1 MRGVSARFAALAAAL
16 FLFATGP
23 ALAAK
28 CGGDFGTWLA
38 AFKKEAAAAGISEGT
53 LNAALS
59 GVTPSAA
66 ILKLDRKQGYFKQSF
81 EKYRAKRVTAAHIRI
96 GKEHLKRSAAFFARL
111 EKRYGVPAPVL
122 VAIWGLETG
131 FGGGTGNTPA
141 IRSLVTLAHDCRRS
155 AFFTNE
161 LMAALKIVQ
170 RGDLTPAAMKGGWAG
185 ELGQT
190 QFMPSSYVKYG
201 IDCDGNGRVD
211 LIHSSFDALAS
222 TANYLKGYG
231 WQAGA
236 PWGEGTRQFRSAAQ
250 VEQGRRLLPHDR
262 LVRPADPVA
271 RDVSQPA

>member
-1 MRGVSARFAALAAAL
+1 MRAIATRLVVLSAGLWLLGFSG
-16 FLFATGP
+16 T

-38 AFKKEAAAAGISEGT
+38 AFEKEAAAAGISQRT
-53 LNAALS
+53 LSVALS

-66 ILKLDRKQGYFKQSF
+66 ILKLDRNQHYFKQSF
-81 EKYRAKRVTAAHIRI
+81 ETYRAKRVTAAHLRI
-96 GKEHLKRSAAFFARL
+96 GKEHLSRSAGFFAKL
-111 EKRYGVPAPVL
+111 EKRFGVPAPIL

-161 LMAALKIVQ
+161 LMAALQIVQ
-170 RGDLTPAAMKGGWAG
+170 RGDLTPATMKGGWAG

-201 IDCDGNGRVD
+201 IDYDGNGRVD
-211 LIHSSFDALAS
+211 LIHSSYDALAS

-236 PWGEGTRQFRSAAQ
+236 PWGEGTANFQVLHQWNKADVYCRTIVWFAQ
-250 VEQGRRLLPHDR
+250 QLR
-262 LVRPADPVA
+262 
-271 RDVSQPA
+271 

>member
-1 MRGVSARFAALAAAL
+1 MRVMATRLVALGAALWLVAL
-16 FLFATGP
+16 AGP

-38 AFKKEAAAAGISEGT
+38 AFKKEAAAAGISQGT

-66 ILKLDRKQGYFKQSF
+66 ILKLDRNQHYFKQSF
-81 EKYRAKRVTAAHIRI
+81 ETYRAKRVTAAHLRI
-96 GKEHLKRSAAFFARL
+96 AREHLKRSAGFFAKL
-111 EKRYGVPAPVL
+111 EKRFGVPAPIL

-131 FGGGTGNTPA
+131 FGGGTGKTPA

-161 LMAALKIVQ
+161 LIAALKIVQ
-170 RGDLTPAAMKGGWAG
+170 RGDLTPAAMTGGWAG
-185 ELGQT
+185 EIGQT
-190 QFMPSSYVKYG
+190 QFLPSSYVKFA
-201 IDCDGNGRVD
+201 IDYDGDGRRD

-231 WQAGA
+231 WHAGA
-236 PWGEGTRQFRSAAQ
+236 PWGEGTANFQVLHAWNKADVYCRTIVWFAQ
-250 VEQGRRLLPHDR
+250 QI
-262 LVRPADPVA
+262 
-271 RDVSQPA
+271 Q

>member
-38 AFKKEAAAAGISEGT
+38 AFKKEAVAAGISEGT
-53 LNAALS
+53 LDAALS

-81 EKYRAKRVTAAHIRI
+81 ETYRAKRVTAAHIRI
-96 GKEHLKRSAAFFARL
+96 GKEHLKRSAAFFAKL
-111 EKRYGVPAPVL
+111 EKRFGVPAPIL

-141 IRSLVTLAHDCRRS
+141 IRSLATLAHDCRRS

-161 LMAALKIVQ
+161 LLAALKIVQ

-185 ELGQT
+185 EIGQT
-190 QFMPSSYVKYG
+190 QFLPSSYVKFG
-201 IDCDGNGRVD
+201 IDYDGNGRVD
-211 LIHSSFDALAS
+211 LIHSWPDALAS

-231 WQAGA
+231 WHAGA
-236 PWGEGTRQFRSAAQ
+236 PWGEGTANFAVLHQWNKADVYCRTIVWFAQ
-250 VEQGRRLLPHDR
+250 QI
-262 LVRPADPVA
+262 
-271 RDVSQPA
+271 Q

>member
-1 MRGVSARFAALAAAL
+1 MIAARFVALAAAL

-81 EKYRAKRVTAAHIRI
+81 ETYRAKRVTAAHIRI
-96 GKEHLKRSAAFFARL
+96 GKEHLKRSAAFFAKL
-111 EKRYGVPAPVL
+111 EERFGVPAPIL

-141 IRSLVTLAHDCRRS
+141 IRSLATLAHDCRRS

-161 LMAALKIVQ
+161 LLAALKIVQ

-185 ELGQT
+185 EIGQT
-190 QFMPSSYVKYG
+190 QFMPSSYVKFG
-201 IDCDGNGRVD
+201 IDYDGNGRVD
-211 LIHSSFDALAS
+211 LIHSWPDALAS

-236 PWGEGTRQFRSAAQ
+236 PWSEGTANFAVLHQWNKADVYCRTIVWFA
-250 VEQGRRLLPHDR
+250 EQI
-262 LVRPADPVA
+262 
-271 RDVSQPA
+271 Q

>member
-1 MRGVSARFAALAAAL
+1 MGTIPLRVAALSAAL
-16 FLFATGP
+16 FLSGASGT

-38 AFKKEAAAAGISEGT
+38 AFKQEALADGISQGT

-96 GKEHLKRSAAFFARL
+96 GKEHLKRSAAFFAGL
-111 EKRYGVPAPVL
+111 EKRFGVPAPIL

-141 IRSLVTLAHDCRRS
+141 IRSLATLAHDCRRS
-155 AFFTNE
+155 AFFANE
-161 LMAALKIVQ
+161 LMAALRIVQ
-170 RGDLTPAAMKGGWAG
+170 RGDLKPSAMKGGWAG

-190 QFMPSSYVKYG
+190 QFLPSSYVKFG
-201 IDCDGNGRVD
+201 IDYDGNGRVD
-211 LIHSSFDALAS
+211 LIHSKSDALGS
-222 TANYLKGYG
+222 TANYLKGHG
-231 WQAGA
+231 WHAGA
-236 PWGEGTRQFRSAAQ
+236 PWGEGTANFQVLHTWNKADVYCRTIVWFAQ
-250 VEQGRRLLPHDR
+250 QIR
-262 LVRPADPVA
+262 
-271 RDVSQPA
+271 

>member
-96 GKEHLKRSAAFFARL
+96 GKEHLKRSAAFFA
-111 EKRYGVPAPVL
+111 
-122 VAIWGLETG
+122 GLQEALRRTG
-131 FGGGTGNTPA
+131 A
-141 IRSLVTLAHDCRRS
+141 RSG
-155 AFFTNE
+155 
-161 LMAALKIVQ
+161 
-170 RGDLTPAAMKGGWAG
+170 GDLGAG
-185 ELGQT
+185 DRLRRRHRQHAGH
-190 QFMPSSYVKYG
+190 PVVG
-201 IDCDGNGRVD
+201 
-211 LIHSSFDALAS
+211 H
-222 TANYLKGYG
+222 
-231 WQAGA
+231 AGA
-236 PWGEGTRQFRSAAQ
+236 
-250 VEQGRRLLPHDR
+250 
-262 LVRPADPVA
+262 
-271 RDVSQPA
+271 

>member
-1 MRGVSARFAALAAAL
+1 MGMIAARFGALGAAVWL
-16 FLFATGP
+16 FGFSGT

-38 AFKKEAAAAGISEGT
+38 GFERQALAAGISQGT

-66 ILKLDRKQGYFKQSF
+66 VLKLDRKQGYFKQSF

-96 GKEHLKRSAAFFARL
+96 GKEHLKRSAAFFAKL
-111 EKRYGVPAPVL
+111 EKRFGVPAPIL

-141 IRSLVTLAHDCRRS
+141 IRSLATLAHDCRRS

-161 LMAALKIVQ
+161 LLAALQIVQ

-185 ELGQT
+185 EIGQT
-190 QFMPSSYVKYG
+190 QFLPSSYVKFG
-201 IDCDGNGRVD
+201 IDYDGNGRVD
-211 LIHSSFDALAS
+211 LIHSWPDALAS

-231 WQAGA
+231 WHAGA
-236 PWGEGTRQFRSAAQ
+236 PWGEGTANFQ
-250 VEQGRRLLPHDR
+250 VLHQWNKADVYCRTIVWFAEQIR
-262 LVRPADPVA
+262 
-271 RDVSQPA
+271 